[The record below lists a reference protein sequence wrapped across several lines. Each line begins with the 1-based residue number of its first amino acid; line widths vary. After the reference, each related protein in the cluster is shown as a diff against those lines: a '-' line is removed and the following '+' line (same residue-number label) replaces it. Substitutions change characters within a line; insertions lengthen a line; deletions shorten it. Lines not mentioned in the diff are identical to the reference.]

1 MSDYT
6 VETIHDN
13 GDVDVRFPNGSWARV
28 KTYSNMTQEEF
39 DAAVWNYKPLPDT
52 SAPSFLA
59 EGRTGTSSPLP
70 GATEVAV
77 DPVYMPQWYQDR
89 VDAYGGID
97 SQLEYITENGLEAW
111 QAHVAAIKAQY
122 PKT

>member
-1 MSDYT
+1 
-6 VETIHDN
+6 
-13 GDVDVRFPNGSWARV
+13 
-28 KTYSNMTQEEF
+28 MTQEEF

-52 SAPSFLA
+52 SAPGFLS
-59 EGRTGTSSPLP
+59 EGQRGTASPPP
-70 GATEVAV
+70 GITEVAV

-97 SQLEYITENGLEAW
+97 SQIEYITENGLEAW
-111 QAHVAAIKAQY
+111 QSHVAAIKVQY